1 MINLYLLIG
10 PAKSGKSHFLRQLG
24 NDFCPLLY
32 SELDLEYELYTSR
45 YTKFYI
51 DDFVP
56 EEVSHLGE
64 DEFVESLKRINED
77 GGTLKIKK
85 FSTKDEFIKS
95 DDITIIFAMHE
106 EGLNYLHP
114 YIDVNAKKIYME

>member
-24 NDFCPLLY
+24 DDFCPLLY
-32 SELDLEYELYTSR
+32 SEMDLKFKLWTSR
-45 YTKFYI
+45 FTKFYI

-56 EEVSHLGE
+56 DEVSYLGK
-64 DEFVESLKRINED
+64 DEFTESLKAINED
-77 GGTLKIKK
+77 GGTVKIKK
-85 FSTKDEFIKS
+85 FSDEKELIKS

-106 EGLNYLHP
+106 ESLLYLHP
-114 YIDVNAKKIYME
+114 YIHANAKKIYIE

>member
-24 NDFCPLLY
+24 DDFCPLLY
-32 SELDLEYELYTSR
+32 SEMDLKFKLWTSR
-45 YTKFYI
+45 FTKFYI

-56 EEVSHLGE
+56 EEQSYLGK
-64 DEFVESLKRINED
+64 DDFTESLKKINED
-77 GGTLKIKK
+77 GGAVKIKK
-85 FSTKDEFIKS
+85 FSDKEEFIKS

-106 EGLNYLHP
+106 EGLNYLDH
-114 YIDVNAKKIYME
+114 YIHANAKKIYME